1 MWLPHEQLR
10 NRAHVLYHVEDLL
23 NAMDLWCAVVTGIPN
38 RVCALHEHF
47 RALHVMVPY
56 TPARRSAERAPCSCL
71 TCPRVLAPPSSLL
84 APQPQRV
91 QATAVPTALLA
102 GCCVLELVQ
111 LSVVHVTDLSFCGPT
126 REDWYSVCARMHLQR
141 ASMTKI
147 KVQITLHLRRTSG
160 STSRHIRSG
169 LRRGLSSTAA
179 LYMHTAWRLQ
189 QRTGLRLHTEHTF
202 FA

>member
-111 LSVVHVTDLSFCGPT
+111 LSVVHVTDLLWADS
-126 REDWYSVCARMHLQR
+126 RLVQR
-141 ASMTKI
+141 VRTHASATCKYD
-147 KVQITLHLRRTSG
+147 KDQ
-160 STSRHIRSG
+160 
-169 LRRGLSSTAA
+169 SSDNPASQT
-179 LYMHTAWRLQ
+179 YFW
-189 QRTGLRLHTEHTF
+189 
-202 FA
+202 